1 MTKKTVLN
9 GLAGAA
15 AVAGATQGY
24 AAIVSIPLPTNITG
38 NNPANTSTT
47 PVRRTIDIDGNGT
60 ADLQLAYRSF
70 TTGAYAIQQS
80 FVYAYTTGA
89 VAGSAFSATAFYAY
103 ELGLGTTPAAS
114 SFGNAGTYLSHL
126 ATQVNANAYGFWYLG
141 DKGYVAFSFLNT
153 KTNQTNYGYIQLET
167 DAYASAAN
175 PGGLRFFSAAYD
187 NTGAQIAMGAAPTVV
202 PEPGTLAALAFGGL
216 GLGAAAYRRRKQQAD
231 APVA

>member
-1 MTKKTVLN
+1 MTKKTVLT

-24 AAIVSIPLPTNITG
+24 AAIVSIPLPANITG
-38 NNPANTSTT
+38 NNPTSTATT
-47 PVRRTIDIDGNGT
+47 PTRRLIDIDGNGT
-60 ADLQLAYRSF
+60 TDLQLAYRSF
-70 TTGAYAIQQS
+70 TTGAYVIQQS

-89 VAGSAFSATAFYAY
+89 VSGSAFSATAFYAY
-103 ELGLGTTPAAS
+103 ELTAGTTPAAS
-114 SFGNAGTYLSHL
+114 SFGSAGNYLSHI
-126 ATQVNANAYGFWYLG
+126 ATHVNANDYGFWYLG
-141 DKGYVAFSFLNT
+141 DKNYIAFSFLNS
-153 KTNQTNYGYIQLET
+153 KTNQTDYGYIQVET
-167 DAYASAAN
+167 DAYVSATN

-216 GLGAAAYRRRKQQAD
+216 GLGAAAYRRRKQAS